1 MFFQGLLNWL
11 CGIAIHQMLPRPS
24 AAGKKFSELS
34 VEDKARRRLALS
46 NGTGV
51 AALAMMM
58 LAFYNHHIPTTHK
71 YRNYTEMLTR
81 LVRLAAALSL
91 PPGPLLYSYLGRS
104 TVNWYAQRCWFTAPC
119 VRRSLNEPGQQQSR
133 RVQKFSRRYF
143 LPQQQ
148 SALLQLPPAVL
159 LRAVVIRLL
168 SR

>member
-81 LVRLAAALSL
+81 LVRLAAVRYFAFWKN
-91 PPGPLLYSYLGRS
+91 PRVIPLLALVPTGIMLFNMYKALFGE
-104 TVNWYAQRCWFTAPC
+104 AG
-119 VRRSLNEPGQQQSR
+119 VRTPKENP
-133 RVQKFSRRYF
+133 
-143 LPQQQ
+143 
-148 SALLQLPPAVL
+148 
-159 LRAVVIRLL
+159 
-168 SR
+168 